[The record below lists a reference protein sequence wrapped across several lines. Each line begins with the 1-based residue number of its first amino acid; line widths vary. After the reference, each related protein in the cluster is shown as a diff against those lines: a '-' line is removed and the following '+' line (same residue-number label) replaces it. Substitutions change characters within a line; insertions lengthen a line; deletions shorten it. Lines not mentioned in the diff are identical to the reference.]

1 MGLSVTVTPSL
12 APTQVDLSDLAMA
25 LEDHSEEHS
34 WWLNAATGR
43 VNPHF
48 HSAPAGEPQADLV
61 RVEPLPTAVGYA
73 DMEEFVTCV
82 RDPRARDLLERA
94 IAGRGAFRRFKDTLI
109 DYPALR
115 SAWFAFHD
123 ARGELRA
130 IEWLA
135 RSGIIEPEAAA
146 QELARRGDVPAGTL
160 PGLLDA
166 GGVARRVAD
175 ELKRVYRQRL
185 EGVLVVG
192 PWARVGP
199 HPDAAVTLVVV
210 IDRMSDR
217 WAEKRRMER
226 VLWRHSI
233 RHDIPIV
240 ALPLSPEDL
249 DFPVS
254 PRLSR
259 ALEEAVM
266 IA

>member
-1 MGLSVTVTPSL
+1 MTVTPALPPS
-12 APTQVDLSDLAMA
+12 QVDLSDLAMA
-25 LEDHSEEHS
+25 LEDHSAEHS
-34 WWLNAATGR
+34 WWLDPATGK

-48 HSAPAGEPQADLV
+48 HGTPPGERPGHLL
-61 RVEPLPTAVGYA
+61 RVEPLPTAVSYA

-115 SAWFAFHD
+115 AAWFAFHD

-135 RSGIIEPEAAA
+135 RNEIVDADAAA
-146 QELARRGDVPAGTL
+146 AELSRRADVAPGSL

-166 GGVARRVAD
+166 EGVARRVAG
-175 ELKRVYRQRL
+175 ELTRIYRQRL
-185 EGVLVVG
+185 RGVLVVG
-192 PWARVGP
+192 PWARGGP
-199 HPDAAVTLVVV
+199 QPDAAVTLVIV
-210 IDRMSDR
+210 IEGMIDR

-233 RHDIPIV
+233 RHGMPIV
-240 ALPLSPEDL
+240 ALPLSPGDL

-254 PRLSR
+254 PRLAR
-259 ALEEAVM
+259 ALEDAVS